1 MKLNTII
8 AIRSKSCH
16 VKTLHTMLRL
26 NILCLQNQVQHEISY
41 VNDDAHA
48 KNDVIK
54 RKMKDCDKLFF
65 IDFGVHVDEGSLL
78 KIFENHDCL
87 VFPAAREGINW
98 DMFRTKI
105 LDDVDEP
112 VEQIGLDFDTEIGP
126 KVVDDIYKVKNTEP
140 KSWVIKGPLMHKHLK
155 NKKSPGITLPLKFS
169 EMFDKLIT
177 NGMKVYAYTGARLT
191 VTYPHECL
199 SNILEAAGVRLKS

>member
-8 AIRSKSCH
+8 TIRSKSCH

-26 NILCLQNQVQHEISY
+26 NILCLERGVQHEISY

-48 KNDVIK
+48 KNDIIK

-65 IDFGVHVDEGSLL
+65 IEFGIHVDESSLL

-87 VFPAAREGINW
+87 VFPSASEGIDW
-98 DMFRTKI
+98 EMFKMKVI
-105 LDDVDEP
+105 NNIDEP
-112 VEQIGLDFDTEIGP
+112 VEQIGLHFDTEIGQ
-126 KVVDDIYKVKNTEP
+126 KVSDDIYKVIKTNP
-140 KSWVIKGPLMHKHLK
+140 KSWVVKGPLMHKNLK
-155 NKKSPGITLPLKFS
+155 NKKSPGITLPLRFD
-169 EMFDKLIT
+169 EMFERLGK
-177 NGMKVYAYTGARLT
+177 NGMKIYAYSGAKLT

-199 SNILEAAGVRLKS
+199 SNILEAAGVTLK